1 MNRCADREPIVVRPG
16 SPYADSLSTP
26 PYASSHTLEIRAAA
40 PYSRYGGICAFC
52 SPGLS
57 RLAHAD
63 RAIFAAQGCCESIG
77 SGRIGR
83 KLAVGNTSEKA
94 GSLKMLLTRRL
105 QVSDNSAV
113 ADADDSLGR
122 ISSLRMRWRQRRASS
137 SHASAG

>member
-1 MNRCADREPIVVRPG
+1 MNRCADREPIAVRPV
-16 SPYADSLSTP
+16 SPYVASLSTP

-40 PYSRYGGICAFC
+40 PYPRYGGIFAFR

-63 RAIFAAQGCCESIG
+63 RAIFTAQGCCESIG

-94 GSLKMLLTRRL
+94 GSLKVLLT
-105 QVSDNSAV
+105 
-113 ADADDSLGR
+113 GR
-122 ISSLRMRWRQRRASS
+122 PQSQTTLS
-137 SHASAG
+137 